1 MRKARKVSLITAASV
16 FVACTACGIAASAIG
31 GNREADADAPKS
43 VGWYNRNSE
52 KDGYTLGDDG
62 VVTVK
67 NADNNGWNFYLNGD
81 GRVYNDYTL
90 TVDISGAITQP
101 SDGSAQL
108 GIVPW
113 YVDGDNYI
121 VVYAEWWASDRPGQM
136 KCLQFTGRVNGAD
149 LGWNDFWTDGVTASP
164 ADGIKL
170 SATKA
175 DGTFTFYAEDA
186 SGNRLKDGS
195 KTVSVTNNVNAV
207 YGLYGNGDIAAFSD
221 ITLTENSYYV
231 MLDRNGGALAAGTE
245 AIQNVAKGGK
255 AEQPADPTREG
266 YDFDGWYVG
275 DERFDFDAELTKSVT
290 LTAKWNIKQYD
301 VTFDYNDG
309 ETEGTTERIDHNGTV
324 AEPPAPTRDGYE
336 FVGWYV
342 QDTETV
348 YNFSTP
354 VTADITLVAR
364 WVSGEV
370 VRHSVTFVTNGGGDV
385 DGMSVIDGGKISAPA
400 VVREGYVLDGW
411 FTDAEF
417 NHAFDFANDVV
428 NADITLHAKWS
439 EVSYTVTF
447 VYADGQTA
455 DKTAKVGYNEKLTRP
470 ANPVRDGFLFDGWYA
485 DGETQSFDFNS
496 VLTGDV
502 TLTARWVKDAGWR
515 GGSGYSVDEET
526 GTVYS
531 NNSTGMYI
539 NNNLLLAGT
548 YTYSADIKGT
558 MSLPTSQT
566 HYAGIVPWYL
576 DESNYIVVYVEYAD
590 NNRPDQ
596 VREIQITGKI
606 NGGNLDDAQWHD
618 IWCDGISIDPS
629 VGYTLK
635 TALTRGENGDMT
647 ITVELLDNAG
657 NSQKNGSLALP
668 KLNAY
673 AAKPF
678 RYGVIAKVDSYSIE
692 NLVPERIGG
701 DSQTEYAIVDN
712 GVVAKSAGTAW
723 SIADG
728 RYTVD
733 GGDNDASSTMLI
745 KRNALSNTTYKLT
758 VDVSGVGGTAGL
770 VAWYEDENNYI
781 LAVCGNGKYGFTGK
795 LLGMPIAQSA
805 QADLSEAVTK
815 ITVYK
820 RGSALELLVN
830 DMAEGDGVGFEDA
843 LLQSAASYGLCAS
856 GAATF
861 DELTIDDAIDYK
873 PYSWYRTE
881 LNDRETFVSAAAM
894 GGVAYDEDGGA
905 YVFRADGV
913 TDERDT
919 SVYWAT
925 DYYDKAEISAVF
937 TGVEQSTEYG
947 LYGWLQDQSKYVL
960 AKVTP
965 SGVVIISTFGETP
978 ETKDFALPADFDYA
992 GEHTLAVAVVNDKV
1006 TVTLDGIAVAQN
1018 VAVSGIDHDKK
1029 ARLGIAVSHTAVNA
1043 VVTESGYTS
1052 FTPVVDG
1059 GWTMYGNRYNS
1070 WTVEEDGTVNGSLV
1084 GGTVFLRTLAL
1095 KDNVDGKK
1103 DYFMSANVKITE
1115 HTGAEW
1121 KAGFAPYYVDGDNY
1135 VFVWFTRWADGSPK
1149 IGVTAKLNGAVL
1161 PPEWRETDFSYGFFE
1176 TNALE
1181 VSIEGNKLSVYVNK
1195 QFLPVVSYE
1204 LDGLSERVMTGA
1216 KSALYVNNVSATF
1229 GNIIT
1234 FGDKRAVINTDKP
1247 IISMTGTKPT
1257 TGKVGTR
1264 VTLPIITASNDAGD
1278 TLTVEKTVTG
1288 PDGEIVE
1295 IEKNGFTPTVAG
1307 KYTVTCTCTDMW
1319 GNTTVEEF
1327 VVTVEDADGVG
1338 GGDTIPS
1345 ENDKKSNLGLALGLG
1360 IGIPAALAA
1369 AAGVVFLLIKKGVI
1383 KLKRKK
1389 SDGNKT
1395 DDDNA
1400 ETPDGVESTEDNN
1413 AE

>member
-1 MRKARKVSLITAASV
+1 M
-16 FVACTACGIAASAIG
+16 
-31 GNREADADAPKS
+31 
-43 VGWYNRNSE
+43 
-52 KDGYTLGDDG
+52 
-62 VVTVK
+62 
-67 NADNNGWNFYLNGD
+67 
-81 GRVYNDYTL
+81 
-90 TVDISGAITQP
+90 
-101 SDGSAQL
+101 
-108 GIVPW
+108 
-113 YVDGDNYI
+113 
-121 VVYAEWWASDRPGQM
+121 
-136 KCLQFTGRVNGAD
+136 
-149 LGWNDFWTDGVTASP
+149 
-164 ADGIKL
+164 
-170 SATKA
+170 
-175 DGTFTFYAEDA
+175 
-186 SGNRLKDGS
+186 
-195 KTVSVTNNVNAV
+195 
-207 YGLYGNGDIAAFSD
+207 
-221 ITLTENSYYV
+221 
-231 MLDRNGGALAAGTE
+231 
-245 AIQNVAKGGK
+245 
-255 AEQPADPTREG
+255 
-266 YDFDGWYVG
+266 
-275 DERFDFDAELTKSVT
+275 
-290 LTAKWNIKQYD
+290 
-301 VTFDYNDG
+301 
-309 ETEGTTERIDHNGTV
+309 
-324 AEPPAPTRDGYE
+324 
-336 FVGWYV
+336 
-342 QDTETV
+342 
-348 YNFSTP
+348 
-354 VTADITLVAR
+354 
-364 WVSGEV
+364 
-370 VRHSVTFVTNGGGDV
+370 
-385 DGMSVIDGGKISAPA
+385 
-400 VVREGYVLDGW
+400 
-411 FTDAEF
+411 
-417 NHAFDFANDVV
+417 
-428 NADITLHAKWS
+428 
-439 EVSYTVTF
+439 
-447 VYADGQTA
+447 
-455 DKTAKVGYNEKLTRP
+455 
-470 ANPVRDGFLFDGWYA
+470 
-485 DGETQSFDFNS
+485 
-496 VLTGDV
+496 
-502 TLTARWVKDAGWR
+502 
-515 GGSGYSVDEET
+515 
-526 GTVYS
+526 
-531 NNSTGMYI
+531 
-539 NNNLLLAGT
+539 
-548 YTYSADIKGT
+548 
-558 MSLPTSQT
+558 
-566 HYAGIVPWYL
+566 
-576 DESNYIVVYVEYAD
+576 
-590 NNRPDQ
+590 
-596 VREIQITGKI
+596 
-606 NGGNLDDAQWHD
+606 
-618 IWCDGISIDPS
+618 
-629 VGYTLK
+629 
-635 TALTRGENGDMT
+635 
-647 ITVELLDNAG
+647 
-657 NSQKNGSLALP
+657 
-668 KLNAY
+668 
-673 AAKPF
+673 
-678 RYGVIAKVDSYSIE
+678 
-692 NLVPERIGG
+692 
-701 DSQTEYAIVDN
+701 
-712 GVVAKSAGTAW
+712 
-723 SIADG
+723 
-728 RYTVD
+728 
-733 GGDNDASSTMLI
+733 
-745 KRNALSNTTYKLT
+745 
-758 VDVSGVGGTAGL
+758 SGVGGTAGL

-830 DMAEGDGVGFEDA
+830 DMAEGDGVRFEDT
-843 LLQSAASYGLCAS
+843 LLQAAASYGLCAS

-873 PYSWYRTE
+873 PYSWYMTE

-937 TGVEQSTEYG
+937 TGVEQNTEYG

-965 SGVVIISTFGETP
+965 GGVVIISTFGESP

-992 GEHTLAVAVVNDKV
+992 GEHTLAVAVVNDKI
-1006 TVTLDGIAVAQN
+1006 TVTLDGVAVAQN

-1059 GWTMYGNRYNS
+1059 GWTMQGNRYNS

-1247 IISMTGTKPT
+1247 TISMTGTKPT

-1288 PDGEIVE
+1288 PDGESVE

-1327 VVTVEDADGVG
+1327 VVTVEDADGVD
-1338 GGDTIPS
+1338 GGDTTPS

-1360 IGIPAALAA
+1360 IGIPAVLAA

-1395 DDDNA
+1395 
-1400 ETPDGVESTEDNN
+1400 EDNN